1 MQRSETTHTLDEALA
16 TELSVPCHVPSGY
29 RIATPAGYTTMTN
42 SRVRVFVAV
51 ELSDPVKAEMGK
63 LIAAI
68 DALELRGVRT
78 VRAEGLHLTLR
89 FLGDVDSDVVP
100 SIISAMETAA
110 AESAPFELSLAG
122 TGAFP
127 NTATPRTLWVG
138 MKGDLDRLVTLQR
151 GVQSALE
158 TAGFGRSS
166 ERFSPHVTIARSP
179 RPRTVHPPQARSR
192 CPERGQSPHR
202 SKSAWTRSPS
212 CEAHPSP
219 AVRSI
224 TSCTPRRS
232 AARGTIA
239 S

>member
-1 MQRSETTHTLDEALA
+1 
-16 TELSVPCHVPSGY
+16 
-29 RIATPAGYTTMTN
+29 MTD
-42 SRVRVFVAV
+42 SRVRVFIAV

-63 LIAAI
+63 LIASI

-110 AESAPFELSLAG
+110 AESAPFELTLAG

-158 TAGFGRSS
+158 TAGFGRSG
-166 ERFSPHVTIARSP
+166 ERFSPHVTIARV
-179 RPRTVHPPQARSR
+179 RD
-192 CPERGQSPHR
+192 
-202 SKSAWTRSPS
+202 RSPS
-212 CEAHPSP
+212 IHRRLAAAVLNEAIP
-219 AVRSI
+219 VRVDSI
-224 TSCTPRRS
+224 TLMRSTPQPGGS
-232 AARGTIA
+232 IFTHLHTAPLGARGTIA

>member
-166 ERFSPHVTIARSP
+166 ERFSPHVTIARVRDRAPSI
-179 RPRTVHPPQARSR
+179 
-192 CPERGQSPHR
+192 HR
-202 SKSAWTRSPS
+202 RRAAAVLN
-212 CEAHPSP
+212 EAIPSP
-219 AVRSI
+219 IKVRVDSI
-224 TSCTPRRS
+224 TLMRSTPQPGGS
-232 AARGTIA
+232 IYNQLHTAPLGSRGTIA

>member
-1 MQRSETTHTLDEALA
+1 MQRSETPHTLDEALA
-16 TELSVPCHVPSGY
+16 PGTPLHVTSPSGY
-29 RIATPAGYTTMTN
+29 HIATPAGYKAMTN

-51 ELSDPVKAEMGK
+51 ELPDPVKAEMGK
-63 LIAAI
+63 LIAAV

-110 AESAPFELSLAG
+110 AESAPFELTLAG

-158 TAGFGRSS
+158 TAGFGRSG
-166 ERFSPHVTIARSP
+166 ERFSPHVTIARV
-179 RPRTVHPPQARSR
+179 RDRASR
-192 CPERGQSPHR
+192 AQIGRIT
-202 SKSAWTRSPS
+202 AALD
-212 CEAHPSP
+212 EANPSP
-219 AVRSI
+219 VAFQVDSI
-224 TSCTPRRS
+224 TLMRSTPQPGGS
-232 AARGTIA
+232 IFTHLHTAPLGARGTIA

>member
-1 MQRSETTHTLDEALA
+1 MTTG
-16 TELSVPCHVPSGY
+16 S
-29 RIATPAGYTTMTN
+29 RI
-42 SRVRVFVAV
+42 RVFIAV
-51 ELSDPVKAEMGK
+51 DLPDAVKEEIGK
-63 LIAAI
+63 LIVSI
-68 DALELRGVRT
+68 DGLEVRGVRT

-158 TAGFGRSS
+158 TAGFGRSG
-166 ERFSPHVTIARSP
+166 ERFSPHVTIARVRDRVPSMHRRRVIAVLDEGVGSP
-179 RPRTVHPPQARSR
+179 LPTRVDSIALMRSTPQ
-192 CPERGQSPHR
+192 PGG
-202 SKSAWTRSPS
+202 
-212 CEAHPSP
+212 
-219 AVRSI
+219 SI
-224 TSCTPRRS
+224 YTPLH
-232 AARGTIA
+232 AAQLGACGTIA